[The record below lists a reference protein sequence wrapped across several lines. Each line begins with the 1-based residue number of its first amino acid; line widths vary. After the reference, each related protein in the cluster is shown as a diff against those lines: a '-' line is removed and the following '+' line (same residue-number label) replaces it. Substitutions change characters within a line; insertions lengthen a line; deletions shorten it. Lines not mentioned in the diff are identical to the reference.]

1 MCTRAHGHDSRKLYT
16 YAEQGTLVCMCVLCT
31 CGEGSVCLS
40 MDSRA
45 LDDRLN
51 YPPPLPSHPSPFPLF
66 NLYLYLLSL
75 SVGFRST
82 LSYEHS
88 LGSIRGRNGVA
99 VHRRAAA
106 SLPLFSIVLL

>member
-1 MCTRAHGHDSRKLYT
+1 MHMCTMYVRRGISVSVYGFSSARRSPKL
-16 YAEQGTLVCMCVLCT
+16 
-31 CGEGSVCLS
+31 
-40 MDSRA
+40 
-45 LDDRLN
+45 
-51 YPPPLPSHPSPFPLF
+51 PPSLPFPSPSPLF

-106 SLPLFSIVLL
+106 SLPLFSIVLS

>member
-1 MCTRAHGHDSRKLYT
+1 MYVRRGISVSVYGFSSARRSPKL
-16 YAEQGTLVCMCVLCT
+16 
-31 CGEGSVCLS
+31 
-40 MDSRA
+40 
-45 LDDRLN
+45 
-51 YPPPLPSHPSPFPLF
+51 PPLPLPSHPSPFPLF